1 MSFILDK
8 NIRENEI
15 LKIQEG
21 TPSRTGIKLPIR
33 PTDTFNVYKI
43 PLDLLV
49 YNHLNDR
56 FASQRMEYVSLK
68 GHELNLDNEDSM
80 SIIEKFIWESN
91 IKSNQQ
97 TIKDIAKN
105 GQRIHGVVTKDGR
118 IIDGNRRF
126 SLLRK
131 LFYDTPKEFKYILKE
146 KYRFFEAV
154 VLPDDIDDSEML
166 LLETQLQ
173 MGEDEKV
180 DYNAIE
186 KYLKVNKLK
195 ENGISYQD
203 ISNMIK
209 SVKNKNDAEKMHR
222 IYQLM
227 SEYLKYID
235 ADNRFS
241 LIKRYEDH
249 FINLEKVLKYFEDGN
264 YQTNWNPDKTDIFEL
279 KKIAFDYI
287 RKGHE
292 GKDFRNIMGGQKDK
306 KGVFAHQDVWNRF
319 KNNHEKNIL
328 NINEELGD
336 YDFSGLDVTERESI
350 WRKKINRD
358 FDNNLEL
365 AKDGVKNNKYIEE
378 PFRLI
383 QGAVE
388 KIRLIN
394 VKTFENNLHEY
405 EQEDLLNSLNEIKE
419 KSESLI
425 SRLLNVKD

>member
-15 LKIQEG
+15 LRIQEG

-56 FASQRMEYVSLK
+56 FASQRMEYVSSKRQDLT
-68 GHELNLDNEDSM
+68 LDNEESM
-80 SIIEKFIWESN
+80 SVIEKFIWESN

-126 SLLRK
+126 SLLRR
-131 LFYDTPKEFKYILKE
+131 LFYDTPKEFKYVSKE

-154 VLPDDIDDSEML
+154 ILPDDIDDSEMI

-203 ISNMIK
+203 IANMIM

-222 IYQLM
+222 IYILM
-227 SEYLKYID
+227 SEYLKYIN
-235 ADNRFS
+235 ADYRFS

-249 FINLEKVLKYFEDGN
+249 FINIEKVLKYYEDGK
-264 YQTNWNPDKTDIFEL
+264 YRTNWNPDETDIFEL

-292 GKDFRNIMGGQKDK
+292 GKDFRNIMGGQKDQ
-306 KGVFAHQDVWNRF
+306 KGVFAHKDVWDRF
-319 KNNHEKNIL
+319 KKSHEKNIL
-328 NINEELGD
+328 SVNEELYD
-336 YDFSGLDVTERESI
+336 YDFSSLDVVERESI
-350 WRKKINRD
+350 WRKKIDRN
-358 FDNNLEL
+358 FDNNLEIS
-365 AKDGVKNNKYIEE
+365 KDGVKNNKYVEE

-388 KIRLIN
+388 KIRLVNIE
-394 VKTFENNLHEY
+394 TFENNLHEY
-405 EQEDLLNSLNEIKE
+405 EQNDLLDSLKEIKK

-425 SRLLNVKD
+425 SRLVNDKD